1 MEVVVSE
8 AEETKVVLWTE
19 EAAADIQAVT
29 QELAEATRQDD
40 VEIRDVANGTDALIA
55 IPGRQD
61 PGDLQSSLTRLVM
74 GVVLTNLR
82 LTQELVSISSPS
94 AFAALQQ
101 RFALEYFKTFQ
112 KGIETILAATKPFSA

>member
-19 EAAADIQAVT
+19 EAAADIQAAT
-29 QELAEATRQDD
+29 QELAEATRDRD
-40 VEIRDVANGTDALIA
+40 IVKDVANGTDALIA
-55 IPGRQD
+55 LPDGRD
-61 PGDLQSSLTRLVM
+61 LGDLQSSLTRLVL

-94 AFAALQQ
+94 AFAALQH
-101 RFALEYFKTFQ
+101 RFAL
-112 KGIETILAATKPFSA
+112 